1 MIFFKK
7 SFLSFWLF
15 SILFALN
22 SQEYNLN
29 SPIDLPLN
37 LSGTFGEFRSSH
49 FHYGLDVTTNKKP
62 GYNVYSIDSGS
73 VVRINVST
81 SGYGKALYINHPN
94 GLTSVYAHLKEF
106 SPKIQ
111 EYIKTQQYLNKSY
124 SVQKFFNNGEMKV
137 NKGDLIGY
145 TGNTGGSSGPHLHFE
160 IRDTK
165 SQNPINPLSFN
176 YKYDD
181 SNRPIIKSL
190 YLFNEDDIFKKRNP
204 KKYEIKKINDSL
216 YIADKIVYSN
226 KIGIGIEVYDRQSNN
241 NYNRNGVYEV
251 KMFIDSVLNFS
262 YKMDKINIDESVF
275 RKIFYDYL
283 LLKTKKKRIQKVYY
297 PLNSKL
303 NFLNHNVNTGIF
315 KSSDKYEKDVLI
327 EVSDWNNNKSYLNF
341 KIEGITSNIIEKSID
356 GIEVVPSQK
365 YLIKKNNIEIG
376 FKKNSFFNKVALNI
390 EYQNDTLR
398 IDEDIYPLRKS
409 YNIKIYKQVED
420 SIIKRQSYIGL
431 INKNG
436 TVSYL
441 KTNKKDNFFSTNS
454 SILGSYTLSRD
465 SINPEVKPLNFS
477 LNKDISNQKTIR
489 LRVYDKTSGIKSYNV
504 FINDKWALFEHEPKS
519 NLIFHNIDDGII
531 KNGENKITIKVI
543 DGVGNKTE
551 FNSKVYWS
559 N

>member
-124 SVQKFFNNGEMKV
+124 NVQKFFNNGEMKV

-216 YIADKIVYSN
+216 YMADKILYSN

-465 SINPEVKPLNFS
+465 SINPEVQPLNFS
-477 LNKDISNQKTIR
+477 LNKDISDQKTIR
-489 LRVYDKTSGIKSYNV
+489 LRIYDKTSGIKSYNV
-504 FINDKWALFEHEPKS
+504 LINNKWALFEHEPKS

>member
-7 SFLSFWLF
+7 LFLSFWIF
-15 SILFALN
+15 SILFTLN

-73 VVRINVST
+73 IVRIKVST
-81 SGYGKALYINHPN
+81 SGYGKVLYISHPN
-94 GLTSVYAHLKEF
+94 GLTSIYAHLKEF

-111 EYIKTQQYLNKSY
+111 EYIKAQQYLNKSF

-160 IRDTK
+160 IRNTK

-190 YLFNEDDIFKKRNP
+190 YVFNEDDSFKKNNS

-216 YIADKIVYSN
+216 YIADKIIYSN
-226 KIGIGIEVYDRQSNN
+226 KIGIGIEVYDRQSKN

-251 KMFIDSVLNFS
+251 KMFLDSILNFS

-275 RKIFYDYL
+275 RKIFYDYS

-297 PLNSKL
+297 PPNSKL
-303 NFLNHNVNTGIF
+303 NFLNHNLSTGIF
-315 KSSDKYEKDVLI
+315 KSSDKDEKDVLI

-341 KIEGITSNIIEKSID
+341 KIEGNTSDFLEKSID
-356 GIEVVPSQK
+356 GIEIATSQK
-365 YLIKKNNIEIG
+365 YLIKKNNSEIE
-376 FKKNSFFNKVALNI
+376 FKKNSFFNNVTLNI
-390 EYQNDTLR
+390 KYQNDTLK
-398 IDEDIYPLRKS
+398 IDEDLYPLRKL
-409 YNIKIYKQVED
+409 YNIKIFKQVED
-420 SIIKRQSYIGL
+420 SIIKRQSFIGL
-431 INKNG
+431 INNNG
-436 TVSYL
+436 KLSYL
-441 KTNKKDNFFSTNS
+441 KTSNKDNFFSVNS
-454 SILGSYTLSRD
+454 SNLGSFTLSRD
-465 SINPEVKPLNFS
+465 SINPEIKALNFS

-489 LRVYDKTSGIKSYNV
+489 LRIYDKTSGIKSYNV
-504 FINDKWALFEHEPKS
+504 LINNKWALFEYEPKS
-519 NLIFHNIDDGII
+519 NLIFHNIDEGII
-531 KNGENKITIKVI
+531 ENGENKITIKVI

-551 FNSKVYWS
+551 FKSKVYWS

>member
-15 SILFALN
+15 SILFTLN

-73 VVRINVST
+73 IVRINVST
-81 SGYGKALYINHPN
+81 SGYGKVLYISHPN
-94 GLTSVYAHLKEF
+94 GLTSIYAHLKEF

-124 SVQKFFNNGEMKV
+124 SIQKFFNNGEIKV

-190 YLFNEDDIFKKRNP
+190 YVFDEGDSFKKDNP

-216 YIADKIVYSN
+216 YIADKIIYSN
-226 KIGIGIEVYDRQSNN
+226 KIGIGIEVYDRQSKN

-251 KMFIDSVLNFS
+251 KMFLDSVLNFS

-275 RKIFYDYL
+275 RKIFYDYS

-297 PLNSKL
+297 PPNSKL
-303 NFLNHNVNTGIF
+303 NFLNHNVSTGIF
-315 KSSDKYEKDVLI
+315 ISSDKDEKDVLL
-327 EVSDWNNNKSYLNF
+327 EVSDWNNNISYLNF
-341 KIEGITSNIIEKSID
+341 KIEGNTSNLLEKSID
-356 GIEVVPSQK
+356 GIEIATSQK
-365 YLIKKNNIEIG
+365 YLIKKNNSEIG
-376 FKKNSFFNKVALNI
+376 FKKNSFFNNVALNI
-390 EYQNDTLR
+390 KYKNDTLK
-398 IDEDIYPLRKS
+398 IDEDLYPLRKS
-409 YNIKIYKQVED
+409 YNIKIFKQVED

-431 INKNG
+431 VNKNG

-454 SILGSYTLSRD
+454 SFLGSYTLSRD

-477 LNKDISNQKTIR
+477 LNKDISDQKTIR
-489 LRVYDKTSGIKSYNV
+489 LRIYDKTSGIKSYNV
-504 FINDKWALFEHEPKS
+504 FINNKWALFEYEPKS
-519 NLIFHNIDDGII
+519 NLIFHTIDDGII
-531 KNGENKITIKVI
+531 ENGENKITIKVI

-551 FNSKVYWS
+551 FKSKVYWS

>member
-1 MIFFKK
+1 MRFFKK
-7 SFLSFWLF
+7 LFLSFWLF
-15 SILFALN
+15 SILFTLN

-49 FHYGLDVTTNKKP
+49 FHYGLDVTTNKKS

-73 VVRINVST
+73 IVRINVST
-81 SGYGKALYINHPN
+81 SGYGKVLYINHPN
-94 GLTSVYAHLKEF
+94 GLTSIYAHLKEF

-111 EYIKTQQYLNKSY
+111 KYIKTQQYLNKSY

-137 NKGDLIGY
+137 NKGDIIGY

-190 YLFNEDDIFKKRNP
+190 YVFDEDDIFKKGNP

-216 YIADKIVYSN
+216 YIADKIIYSN
-226 KIGIGIEVYDRQSNN
+226 KIGIGIEVYDRQSKN

-251 KMFIDSVLNFS
+251 KMFLDSVLNFS

-275 RKIFYDYL
+275 RKIFYDYS

-297 PLNSKL
+297 PPNSKL

-315 KSSDKYEKDVLI
+315 ESSDKDEKDVLL

-341 KIEGITSNIIEKSID
+341 KIEGNTSNLLEKSID
-356 GIEVVPSQK
+356 GIEIETSQK
-365 YLIKKNNIEIG
+365 YMIKKNNVEIV
-376 FKKNSFFNKVALNI
+376 FNKNSFFNNVALNI
-390 EYQNDTLR
+390 KSQNDTLK

-420 SIIKRQSYIGL
+420 SIKKRQSFIGL

-436 TVSYL
+436 KLSYL
-441 KTNKKDNFFSTNS
+441 KTSNKDNFFSVNS
-454 SILGSYTLSRD
+454 SNLGSFTLSRD
-465 SINPEVKPLNFS
+465 SINPEIKALNFS

-489 LRVYDKTSGIKSYNV
+489 LRIYDKTSGIKSYNV
-504 FINDKWALFEHEPKS
+504 LINNKWALFEHEPKS

-531 KNGENKITIKVI
+531 ENGENNITIKVI

-551 FNSKVYWS
+551 FKSKVYWS

>member
-275 RKIFYDYL
+275 RKIFYDYS

-315 KSSDKYEKDVLI
+315 EPSDKYEKDVLI

-477 LNKDISNQKTIR
+477 LNKDISDQKTIR
-489 LRVYDKTSGIKSYNV
+489 LRIYDKTSGIKSYNV
-504 FINDKWALFEHEPKS
+504 FINNKWALFEHEPKS

>member
-7 SFLSFWLF
+7 LFLSFWLF
-15 SILFALN
+15 SILFTLN

-73 VVRINVST
+73 IVRINVST
-81 SGYGKALYINHPN
+81 SGYGKVLYISHPN
-94 GLTSVYAHLKEF
+94 GLTSIYAHLKEF

-181 SNRPIIKSL
+181 SNRPIITSL
-190 YLFNEDDIFKKRNP
+190 YVFDEDDSFKKDNP

-216 YIADKIVYSN
+216 YIADKIIYSN
-226 KIGIGIEVYDRQSNN
+226 KIGIGIEVYDRQSKN

-251 KMFIDSVLNFS
+251 KMFLDSVLSFS

-275 RKIFYDYL
+275 RKIFYDYS
-283 LLKTKKKRIQKVYY
+283 LLKAKKKRIQKVYY
-297 PLNSKL
+297 PPNSKL
-303 NFLNHNVNTGIF
+303 NFLNHNVSTGIF
-315 KSSDKYEKDVLI
+315 KSSDKDEKDVLL
-327 EVSDWNNNKSYLNF
+327 EVSDWNNNKTYLNF
-341 KIEGITSNIIEKSID
+341 KIEGKTSNLLEKSID
-356 GIEVVPSQK
+356 GIEIATSQK
-365 YLIKKNNIEIG
+365 YLIKKNNSEIG
-376 FKKNSFFNKVALNI
+376 FKKNSFFNNVTLNI
-390 EYQNDTLR
+390 KYQNDTLK
-398 IDEDIYPLRKS
+398 IDEDLYPLRKS
-409 YNIKIYKQVED
+409 YNIKIFKQVED
-420 SIIKRQSYIGL
+420 SIIKRQSFIGL
-431 INKNG
+431 INNNG
-436 TVSYL
+436 KLSYL
-441 KTNKKDNFFSTNS
+441 KTSNKDNFFSVNS
-454 SILGSYTLSRD
+454 SNLGSFTLSRD
-465 SINPEVKPLNFS
+465 SINPEIKALNFS

-489 LRVYDKTSGIKSYNV
+489 LRINDKTSGIKSYNV
-504 FINDKWALFEHEPKS
+504 LINNKWALFEYEPKS

-531 KNGENKITIKVI
+531 ENGENKITIKVI

-551 FNSKVYWS
+551 FKSKVYWS

>member
-15 SILFALN
+15 SILFTLN

-73 VVRINVST
+73 IVRINVST
-81 SGYGKALYINHPN
+81 SGYGKVLYISHPN
-94 GLTSVYAHLKEF
+94 GLTSIYAHLKEF

-124 SVQKFFNNGEMKV
+124 SIQKFFNNGEIKV

-190 YLFNEDDIFKKRNP
+190 YVFDEGDSFKKDNP

-216 YIADKIVYSN
+216 YIADKIIYSN
-226 KIGIGIEVYDRQSNN
+226 KIGIGIEVYDRQSLN
-241 NYNRNGVYEV
+241 NYNRNGVYEIR
-251 KMFIDSVLNFS
+251 MYLDSILNFS
-262 YKMDKINIDESVF
+262 YKMDKINISESIF
-275 RKIFYDYL
+275 RKVFYDYS
-283 LLKTKKKRIQKVYY
+283 LLKTKKIRVQKVYY
-297 PLNSKL
+297 PPNSKL
-303 NFLNHNVNTGIF
+303 NFLNHNINTGIF
-315 KSSDKYEKDVLI
+315 QSNDKGEKDVLI
-327 EVSDWNNNKSYLNF
+327 EVIDWNNNKTYLSF
-341 KIEGITSNIIEKSID
+341 KIEGVTSDIIEKNIS
-356 GIEVVPSQK
+356 GIEIFPNQK
-365 YLIKKNNIEIG
+365 YLIKKNNTEIE
-376 FKKNSFFNKVALNI
+376 FKRNSFFNKVALDI
-390 EYQNDTLR
+390 ESQNDTL
-398 IDEDIYPLRKS
+398 IIHKDLYPLRKS
-409 YNIKIYKQVED
+409 YNIKIFKKVQD

-431 INKNG
+431 INNNG
-436 TVSYL
+436 TLSYL
-441 KTNKKDNFFSTNS
+441 NTIKKDEFFSTNS
-454 SILGSYTLSRD
+454 SILGSYVLSRD
-465 SINPEVKPLNFS
+465 SISPEVKPLNFS
-477 LNKDISNQKTIR
+477 LNKDVSNQKTIR
-489 LRVYDKTSGIKSYNV
+489 LRVYDKTSGVKSYNV
-504 FINDKWALFEHEPKS
+504 LINDKWALFEYEPKS
-519 NLIFHNIDDGII
+519 NLIFHQIEDGII
-531 KNGENKITIKVI
+531 KNGENNINIKVI
-543 DGVGNKTE
+543 DGVGNETE
-551 FNSKVYWS
+551 INSKVYWS

>member
-7 SFLSFWLF
+7 LFLSFWLF
-15 SILFALN
+15 SILFTLN

-49 FHYGLDVTTNKKP
+49 FHYGLDVTTNKKS

-73 VVRINVST
+73 IVRIKVST
-81 SGYGKALYINHPN
+81 SGYGKVLYINHPN
-94 GLTSVYAHLKEF
+94 GLTSIYAHLKEF

-111 EYIKTQQYLNKSY
+111 EYIKAQQYLNESY

-190 YLFNEDDIFKKRNP
+190 YVFDEDDSFKKDNP

-216 YIADKIVYSN
+216 YIADKIIYSN
-226 KIGIGIEVYDRQSNN
+226 KIGIGIEVYDRQSKN

-251 KMFIDSVLNFS
+251 KMFLDSVLNFS

-275 RKIFYDYL
+275 RKIFYDYS

-297 PLNSKL
+297 PPNSKL
-303 NFLNHNVNTGIF
+303 NFLNHNVSTGIF
-315 KSSDKYEKDVLI
+315 KSSDKDEKDVLI

-341 KIEGITSNIIEKSID
+341 KIEGNTSGFLEKSID
-356 GIEVVPSQK
+356 GIEIATSQK
-365 YLIKKNNIEIG
+365 HLIKKNNSEIG
-376 FKKNSFFNKVALNI
+376 FKKNSFFNNVTLNI
-390 EYQNDTLR
+390 KYQNDTLK
-398 IDEDIYPLRKS
+398 IDEDLYPLRKS
-409 YNIKIYKQVED
+409 YNIKIFKQVED
-420 SIIKRQSYIGL
+420 SIIKRQSFIGL
-431 INKNG
+431 INNNG
-436 TVSYL
+436 KLSYL
-441 KTNKKDNFFSTNS
+441 KTSNKDNFFSVNS
-454 SILGSYTLSRD
+454 SNLGSFTLSRD
-465 SINPEVKPLNFS
+465 SINPEIKALNFS

-489 LRVYDKTSGIKSYNV
+489 LRIYDKTSGIKSYNV
-504 FINDKWALFEHEPKS
+504 LINNKWALFEYEPKS

-531 KNGENKITIKVI
+531 ENGENKITIKVI

-551 FNSKVYWS
+551 FKSKVYWS

>member
-7 SFLSFWLF
+7 LFLSFWLF
-15 SILFALN
+15 SILFTLN

-49 FHYGLDVTTNKKP
+49 FHYGLDVTTNKKS

-73 VVRINVST
+73 IVRIKVST
-81 SGYGKALYINHPN
+81 SGYGKVLYISHPN
-94 GLTSVYAHLKEF
+94 GLTSIYAHLKEF

-111 EYIKTQQYLNKSY
+111 KYIKTQQYLNKSY

-190 YLFNEDDIFKKRNP
+190 YVFDEDDSFKKDNP

-216 YIADKIVYSN
+216 YIADKIIYSN
-226 KIGIGIEVYDRQSNN
+226 KIGIGIEVYDIQSKN

-251 KMFIDSVLNFS
+251 KMFLDSVLSFS

-275 RKIFYDYL
+275 RKIFYDYS
-283 LLKTKKKRIQKVYY
+283 LLKAKKKIIQKVYY
-297 PLNSKL
+297 PPNSKL
-303 NFLNHNVNTGIF
+303 NFLNHNVSTGIF
-315 KSSDKYEKDVLI
+315 KSSDKDEKDVLL
-327 EVSDWNNNKSYLNF
+327 EVSDWNNNKTYLNF
-341 KIEGITSNIIEKSID
+341 KIEGKTSNLLEKSID
-356 GIEVVPSQK
+356 GIEIATSQK
-365 YLIKKNNIEIG
+365 YLIKKNNSEIG
-376 FKKNSFFNKVALNI
+376 FKKNSFFNNVTLNI
-390 EYQNDTLR
+390 KYQNDTLK
-398 IDEDIYPLRKS
+398 IDEDLHPLRKS
-409 YNIKIYKQVED
+409 YNIKIFKQVED
-420 SIIKRQSYIGL
+420 SIIKRQSFIGL
-431 INKNG
+431 INNNG
-436 TVSYL
+436 KLSYL
-441 KTNKKDNFFSTNS
+441 KTSNKDNFFSVNS
-454 SILGSYTLSRD
+454 SNLGSFTLSRD
-465 SINPEVKPLNFS
+465 SINPEIKALNFS

-489 LRVYDKTSGIKSYNV
+489 LRIYDKTSGIKSYNV
-504 FINDKWALFEHEPKS
+504 LINNKWALFEYEPKS

-531 KNGENKITIKVI
+531 ENGENKITIKVI

-551 FNSKVYWS
+551 FKSKVYWS

>member
-1 MIFFKK
+1 MRFFKK
-7 SFLSFWLF
+7 LFLSFWLF
-15 SILFALN
+15 SILFTLN

-49 FHYGLDVTTNKKP
+49 FHYGLDVTTNKKS

-73 VVRINVST
+73 IVRINVST
-81 SGYGKALYINHPN
+81 SGYGKVLYINHPN
-94 GLTSVYAHLKEF
+94 GLTSIYAHLKEF

-111 EYIKTQQYLNKSY
+111 KYIKTQQYLNKSY
-124 SVQKFFNNGEMKV
+124 SVQKFFNNGEIKV
-137 NKGDLIGY
+137 NKGDIIGY

-190 YLFNEDDIFKKRNP
+190 YVFDEDDVFKKGDP
-204 KKYEIKKINDSL
+204 EQYEIKKINDSL
-216 YIADKIVYSN
+216 YIADKIIYSN
-226 KIGIGIEVYDRQSNN
+226 KIGMGIEVYDRQSKN

-251 KMFIDSVLNFS
+251 KMFLDSVLNFS

-275 RKIFYDYL
+275 RKIFYDYS

-297 PLNSKL
+297 PPNSKL

-315 KSSDKYEKDVLI
+315 ESSDKDEKDVLL

-341 KIEGITSNIIEKSID
+341 KIEGNTSNLLEKSID
-356 GIEVVPSQK
+356 GIEIETSQK
-365 YLIKKNNIEIG
+365 YMIKKNNVEIV
-376 FKKNSFFNKVALNI
+376 FNKNSFFNNVALNI
-390 EYQNDTLR
+390 KSQYDTLK
-398 IDEDIYPLRKS
+398 IDEDLYPLRRS
-409 YNIKIYKQVED
+409 YNIKIFKQVED
-420 SIIKRQSYIGL
+420 SIIKRQSFIGL

-436 TVSYL
+436 KLSYL
-441 KTNKKDNFFSTNS
+441 KTSNKDNFFSVNS
-454 SILGSYTLSRD
+454 SNLGSFTLSRD
-465 SINPEVKPLNFS
+465 SINPEIKALNFS

-489 LRVYDKTSGIKSYNV
+489 LRIYDKTSGIKSYNV
-504 FINDKWALFEHEPKS
+504 LINNKWALFEHEPKS

-531 KNGENKITIKVI
+531 ENGENNITIKVI

-551 FNSKVYWS
+551 FKSKVYWS

>member
-15 SILFALN
+15 SILFTLN

-73 VVRINVST
+73 IVRINVST
-81 SGYGKALYINHPN
+81 SGYGKVLYISHPN
-94 GLTSVYAHLKEF
+94 GLTSIYAHLKEF

-124 SVQKFFNNGEMKV
+124 SIQKFFNNGEIKV

-190 YLFNEDDIFKKRNP
+190 YVFDEGDSFKKDNP

-216 YIADKIVYSN
+216 YIADKIIYSN
-226 KIGIGIEVYDRQSNN
+226 KIGIGIEVYDRQSKN

-251 KMFIDSVLNFS
+251 KMFLDSVLNFS

-297 PLNSKL
+297 PPNSKL
-303 NFLNHNVNTGIF
+303 NFLNHNVSTGIF
-315 KSSDKYEKDVLI
+315 ISSDKDEKDVLL
-327 EVSDWNNNKSYLNF
+327 EVSDWNNNISYLNF
-341 KIEGITSNIIEKSID
+341 KIEGNTSNLLEKSID
-356 GIEVVPSQK
+356 GIEIATSQK
-365 YLIKKNNIEIG
+365 YLIKKNNSEIG
-376 FKKNSFFNKVALNI
+376 FKKNSFFNNVALNI
-390 EYQNDTLR
+390 KYKNDTLK
-398 IDEDIYPLRKS
+398 IDEDLYPLRKS
-409 YNIKIYKQVED
+409 YNIKIFKQVED

-504 FINDKWALFEHEPKS
+504 LINDKWALFEYEPKS
-519 NLIFHNIDDGII
+519 NLIFHQIEDGII
-531 KNGENKITIKVI
+531 KNGENNINIKVI
-543 DGVGNKTE
+543 DGVGNETE
-551 FNSKVYWS
+551 INSKVYWS

>member
-7 SFLSFWLF
+7 LFLSFWLF

-49 FHYGLDVTTNKKP
+49 FHYGLDVTTNKKS

-73 VVRINVST
+73 IVRINVST
-81 SGYGKALYINHPN
+81 SGYGKVLYINHPN
-94 GLTSVYAHLKEF
+94 GLTSIYAHLKEF

-111 EYIKTQQYLNKSY
+111 KYIKTQQYLNKSY
-124 SVQKFFNNGEMKV
+124 SVQKFFNNGEIKV
-137 NKGDLIGY
+137 NKGDIIGY

-190 YLFNEDDIFKKRNP
+190 YVFDEDDIFKKGNP

-216 YIADKIVYSN
+216 YIADKIIYSN
-226 KIGIGIEVYDRQSNN
+226 KIGIGIEVYDRQSKN

-251 KMFIDSVLNFS
+251 KMFLDSVLSFS

-275 RKIFYDYL
+275 RKIFYDYS

-297 PLNSKL
+297 PPNSKL
-303 NFLNHNVNTGIF
+303 NFLNHNVSTGIF
-315 KSSDKYEKDVLI
+315 ISSDKDEKDVLL
-327 EVSDWNNNKSYLNF
+327 EVSDWNNNISYLNF
-341 KIEGITSNIIEKSID
+341 KIEGNTSNLLEKSKD
-356 GIEVVPSQK
+356 GIEIETSQK
-365 YLIKKNNIEIG
+365 YMIKKNNVEIV
-376 FKKNSFFNKVALNI
+376 FNKNSFFNNVALNI
-390 EYQNDTLR
+390 KSQNDTLK
-398 IDEDIYPLRKS
+398 IDEDLYPLRRS
-409 YNIKIYKQVED
+409 YNIKIFKQVED
-420 SIIKRQSYIGL
+420 SIKKRQSFIGL

-436 TVSYL
+436 KLSYL
-441 KTNKKDNFFSTNS
+441 KTSNKDNFFSVNS
-454 SILGSYTLSRD
+454 SNLGSFTLSRD
-465 SINPEVKPLNFS
+465 SINPEIKALNFS

-489 LRVYDKTSGIKSYNV
+489 LRIYDKTSGIKSYNV
-504 FINDKWALFEHEPKS
+504 FINNKWALFEHEPKS

-531 KNGENKITIKVI
+531 ENGENNITIKVI

-551 FNSKVYWS
+551 FKSKVYWS

>member
-190 YLFNEDDIFKKRNP
+190 YLFNEDDIFKKSNP

-477 LNKDISNQKTIR
+477 LNKDISDQKTIR
-489 LRVYDKTSGIKSYNV
+489 LRIYDKTSGIKSYNV
-504 FINDKWALFEHEPKS
+504 FINNKWALFEHEPKS

>member
-15 SILFALN
+15 SILFTLN

-73 VVRINVST
+73 IVRINVST
-81 SGYGKALYINHPN
+81 SGYGKVLYISHPN
-94 GLTSVYAHLKEF
+94 GLTSIYAHLKEF

-124 SVQKFFNNGEMKV
+124 SIQKFFNNGEIKV

-190 YLFNEDDIFKKRNP
+190 YVFDEGDSFKKNNP

-216 YIADKIVYSN
+216 YIADKIIYSN
-226 KIGIGIEVYDRQSNN
+226 KIGIGIEVYDRQSLN
-241 NYNRNGVYEV
+241 NYNRNGVYEIR
-251 KMFIDSVLNFS
+251 MYLDSILNFS
-262 YKMDKINIDESVF
+262 YKMDKINISESIF
-275 RKIFYDYL
+275 RKVFYDYS
-283 LLKTKKKRIQKVYY
+283 LLKTKKIRVQKVYY
-297 PLNSKL
+297 PPNSKL
-303 NFLNHNVNTGIF
+303 NFLNHNINTGIF
-315 KSSDKYEKDVLI
+315 QSNDKGEKDVLI
-327 EVSDWNNNKSYLNF
+327 EVIDWNNNKTYLSF
-341 KIEGITSNIIEKSID
+341 KIEGVTSDIIEKNIS
-356 GIEVVPSQK
+356 GIEIFPNQK
-365 YLIKKNNIEIG
+365 YLIKKNNTEIE
-376 FKKNSFFNKVALNI
+376 FKRNSFFNKVALDI
-390 EYQNDTLR
+390 ESQNDTL
-398 IDEDIYPLRKS
+398 IIHKDLYPLRKS
-409 YNIKIYKQVED
+409 YNIKIFKKVQD

-431 INKNG
+431 INNNG
-436 TVSYL
+436 TLSYL
-441 KTNKKDNFFSTNS
+441 NTIKKDEFFSTNS
-454 SILGSYTLSRD
+454 SILGSYVLSRD
-465 SINPEVKPLNFS
+465 SISPEVKPLNFS
-477 LNKDISNQKTIR
+477 LNKDVSNQKTIR
-489 LRVYDKTSGIKSYNV
+489 LRVYDKTSGVKSYNV
-504 FINDKWALFEHEPKS
+504 LINDKWALFEYEPKS
-519 NLIFHNIDDGII
+519 NLIFHQIEDGII
-531 KNGENKITIKVI
+531 KNGENNINIKVI
-543 DGVGNKTE
+543 DGVGNETE
-551 FNSKVYWS
+551 INSKVYWS

>member
-477 LNKDISNQKTIR
+477 LNKDISDQKTIR
-489 LRVYDKTSGIKSYNV
+489 LRIYDKTSGIKSYNV
-504 FINDKWALFEHEPKS
+504 FINNKWALFEHEPKS
-519 NLIFHNIDDGII
+519 NLIFHNIYDGII
-531 KNGENKITIKVI
+531 ENGENKITIKVI

>member
-1 MIFFKK
+1 MRFFKK
-7 SFLSFWLF
+7 LFLSFWLF
-15 SILFALN
+15 SILFTLN

-49 FHYGLDVTTNKKP
+49 FHYGLDVTTNKKS

-73 VVRINVST
+73 IVRINVST
-81 SGYGKALYINHPN
+81 SGYGKVLYINHPN

-111 EYIKTQQYLNKSY
+111 KYIKTQQYLNKSY
-124 SVQKFFNNGEMKV
+124 SVQKFFNNGEIKV
-137 NKGDLIGY
+137 NKGDIIGY

-190 YLFNEDDIFKKRNP
+190 YVFDEDDIFKKGNP

-216 YIADKIVYSN
+216 YIADKIIYSN
-226 KIGIGIEVYDRQSNN
+226 KIGIGIEVYDRQSKN
-241 NYNRNGVYEV
+241 NYNRNGVYKV
-251 KMFIDSVLNFS
+251 KMFLDSVLNFS

-275 RKIFYDYL
+275 RKIFYDYS

-297 PLNSKL
+297 PPNSKL

-315 KSSDKYEKDVLI
+315 ESSDKDEKDVLL

-341 KIEGITSNIIEKSID
+341 KIEGNTSNLLEKSID
-356 GIEVVPSQK
+356 GIEIETSQK
-365 YLIKKNNIEIG
+365 YMIKKNNVEIV
-376 FKKNSFFNKVALNI
+376 FNKNSFFNNVALNI
-390 EYQNDTLR
+390 KSQNDTLK
-398 IDEDIYPLRKS
+398 IDEDLYPLRRS
-409 YNIKIYKQVED
+409 YNIKIFKQVED
-420 SIIKRQSYIGL
+420 SIKKRQSFIGL

-436 TVSYL
+436 KLSYL
-441 KTNKKDNFFSTNS
+441 KTSNKDNFFSVNS
-454 SILGSYTLSRD
+454 SNLGSFTLSRD
-465 SINPEVKPLNFS
+465 SINPEIKALNFS

-489 LRVYDKTSGIKSYNV
+489 LRIYDKTSGIKSYNV
-504 FINDKWALFEHEPKS
+504 LINNKWALFEHEPKS

-531 KNGENKITIKVI
+531 ENGENNITIKVI

-551 FNSKVYWS
+551 FKSKVYWS

>member
-15 SILFALN
+15 SILFTLN

-73 VVRINVST
+73 IVRINVST
-81 SGYGKALYINHPN
+81 SGYGKVLYISHPN
-94 GLTSVYAHLKEF
+94 GLTSIYAHLKEF

-124 SVQKFFNNGEMKV
+124 SIQKFFNNGEIKV

-190 YLFNEDDIFKKRNP
+190 YVFDEGDSFKKDNP

-216 YIADKIVYSN
+216 YIADKIIYSN
-226 KIGIGIEVYDRQSNN
+226 KIGIGIEVYDRQSKN

-251 KMFIDSVLNFS
+251 KMFLDSVLNFS

-275 RKIFYDYL
+275 RKIFYDYS

-297 PLNSKL
+297 PPNSKL
-303 NFLNHNVNTGIF
+303 NFLNHNVSTGIF
-315 KSSDKYEKDVLI
+315 ISSDKDEKDVLL
-327 EVSDWNNNKSYLNF
+327 EVSDWNNNISYLNF
-341 KIEGITSNIIEKSID
+341 KIEGNTSNLLEKSID
-356 GIEVVPSQK
+356 GIEIATSQK
-365 YLIKKNNIEIG
+365 YLIKKNNSEIG
-376 FKKNSFFNKVALNI
+376 FKKNSFFNNVALNI
-390 EYQNDTLR
+390 KYKNDTLK
-398 IDEDIYPLRKS
+398 IDEDLYPLRKS
-409 YNIKIYKQVED
+409 YNIKIFKQVED

-465 SINPEVKPLNFS
+465 SISPEVKPLNFS

-504 FINDKWALFEHEPKS
+504 LINDKWALFEHEPKS
-519 NLIFHNIDDGII
+519 NLIFHQIEDGII
-531 KNGENKITIKVI
+531 KNGENNINIKVI
-543 DGVGNKTE
+543 DGVGNETE
-551 FNSKVYWS
+551 INSKVYWS

>member
-15 SILFALN
+15 SILFTLN

-73 VVRINVST
+73 IVRINVST
-81 SGYGKALYINHPN
+81 SGYGKVLYISHPN
-94 GLTSVYAHLKEF
+94 GLTSIYAHLKEF

-124 SVQKFFNNGEMKV
+124 SIQKFFNNGEIKV

-190 YLFNEDDIFKKRNP
+190 YVFDEGDSFKKDNP

-216 YIADKIVYSN
+216 YIADKIIYSN
-226 KIGIGIEVYDRQSNN
+226 KIGIGIEVYDRQSKN

-251 KMFIDSVLNFS
+251 KMFLDSVLNFS

-275 RKIFYDYL
+275 RKIFYDYS

-297 PLNSKL
+297 PPNSKL
-303 NFLNHNVNTGIF
+303 NFLNHNVSTGIF
-315 KSSDKYEKDVLI
+315 ISSDKDEKDVLL
-327 EVSDWNNNKSYLNF
+327 EVSDWNNNISYLNF
-341 KIEGITSNIIEKSID
+341 KIEGNTSNLLEKSID
-356 GIEVVPSQK
+356 GIEIATSQK
-365 YLIKKNNIEIG
+365 YLIKKNNSEIG
-376 FKKNSFFNKVALNI
+376 FKKNSFFNNVALNI
-390 EYQNDTLR
+390 KYKNDTLK
-398 IDEDIYPLRKS
+398 IDEDLYPLRKS
-409 YNIKIYKQVED
+409 YNIKIFKQVED

-454 SILGSYTLSRD
+454 SFLGSYTLSRD

-477 LNKDISNQKTIR
+477 LNKDISDQKTIR
-489 LRVYDKTSGIKSYNV
+489 LRIYDKTSGIKSYNV
-504 FINDKWALFEHEPKS
+504 FINNKWALFEHEPKS

-531 KNGENKITIKVI
+531 ENGENKITIKVI

-551 FNSKVYWS
+551 FKSKVYWS

>member
-7 SFLSFWLF
+7 LFLSFWLF
-15 SILFALN
+15 SILFTLN

-49 FHYGLDVTTNKKP
+49 FHYGLDVTTNKKS

-73 VVRINVST
+73 IVRIKVST
-81 SGYGKALYINHPN
+81 SGYGKVLYISHPN
-94 GLTSVYAHLKEF
+94 GLTSIYAHLKEF

-111 EYIKTQQYLNKSY
+111 KYIKTQQYLNKSY

-190 YLFNEDDIFKKRNP
+190 YVFDEDDSFKKDNP

-216 YIADKIVYSN
+216 YIADKIIYSN
-226 KIGIGIEVYDRQSNN
+226 KIGIGIEVYDRQSKN

-251 KMFIDSVLNFS
+251 KMFLDSVLSFS

-275 RKIFYDYL
+275 RKIFYDYS
-283 LLKTKKKRIQKVYY
+283 LLKAKKKIIQKVYY
-297 PLNSKL
+297 PPNSKL
-303 NFLNHNVNTGIF
+303 NFLNHNVSTGIF
-315 KSSDKYEKDVLI
+315 KSSDKDEKDVLL
-327 EVSDWNNNKSYLNF
+327 EVSDWNNNKTYLNF
-341 KIEGITSNIIEKSID
+341 KIEGKTSNLLEKSID
-356 GIEVVPSQK
+356 GIEIATSQK
-365 YLIKKNNIEIG
+365 YLIKKNNSEIG
-376 FKKNSFFNKVALNI
+376 FKKNSFFNNVTLNI
-390 EYQNDTLR
+390 KYQNDTLK
-398 IDEDIYPLRKS
+398 IDEDLYPLRKS
-409 YNIKIYKQVED
+409 YNIKIFKQVED
-420 SIIKRQSYIGL
+420 SIIKRQSFIGL
-431 INKNG
+431 INNNG
-436 TVSYL
+436 KLSYL
-441 KTNKKDNFFSTNS
+441 KTSNKDNFFSVNS
-454 SILGSYTLSRD
+454 SNLGSFTLSRD
-465 SINPEVKPLNFS
+465 SINPEIKALNFS

-489 LRVYDKTSGIKSYNV
+489 LRIYDKTSGIKSYNV
-504 FINDKWALFEHEPKS
+504 LINNKWALFEYEPKS

-531 KNGENKITIKVI
+531 ENGENKITIKVI

-551 FNSKVYWS
+551 FKSKVYWS

>member
-15 SILFALN
+15 SILFTLN

-73 VVRINVST
+73 IVRIKVST
-81 SGYGKALYINHPN
+81 SGYGKVLYISHPN
-94 GLTSVYAHLKEF
+94 GLTSIYAHLKEF

-160 IRDTK
+160 IRNTK

-190 YLFNEDDIFKKRNP
+190 YVFDEGDSFKKDNP
-204 KKYEIKKINDSL
+204 KKYEIKKTNDSL
-216 YIADKIVYSN
+216 YIADKIIYSN
-226 KIGIGIEVYDRQSNN
+226 KIGIGLEVYDRQSKN

-251 KMFIDSVLNFS
+251 KMFLDSVLNFS
-262 YKMDKINIDESVF
+262 YKMDKINIDESIF
-275 RKIFYDYL
+275 RKIFYDYS
-283 LLKTKKKRIQKVYY
+283 LLKAKKKRIQKVYY
-297 PLNSKL
+297 PPNSKL
-303 NFLNHNVNTGIF
+303 NFLNHNVSTGIF
-315 KSSDKYEKDVLI
+315 ISSDKDEKDVLL
-327 EVSDWNNNKSYLNF
+327 EVSDWNNNISYLNF
-341 KIEGITSNIIEKSID
+341 KIEGNTSNLLEKSID
-356 GIEVVPSQK
+356 GIEIATSQK
-365 YLIKKNNIEIG
+365 YLIKKNNSEIG
-376 FKKNSFFNKVALNI
+376 FKKNSFFNNVALNI
-390 EYQNDTLR
+390 KYKNDTLK
-398 IDEDIYPLRKS
+398 IDEDLYPLRKS
-409 YNIKIYKQVED
+409 YNIKIFKQVED

-431 INKNG
+431 VNKNG

-454 SILGSYTLSRD
+454 FFLGSYTLSRD

-477 LNKDISNQKTIR
+477 LNKDISDQKTIR
-489 LRVYDKTSGIKSYNV
+489 LRIYDKTSGIKSYNV
-504 FINDKWALFEHEPKS
+504 FINNKWALFEHEPKS

-531 KNGENKITIKVI
+531 ENGENKITIKVI

>member
-7 SFLSFWLF
+7 LFLSFWLF
-15 SILFALN
+15 SILFTLN

-49 FHYGLDVTTNKKP
+49 FHYGLDVTTNKKS

-73 VVRINVST
+73 ITRIKVST
-81 SGYGKALYINHPN
+81 SGYGKVLYINHPN
-94 GLTSVYAHLKEF
+94 GLTSIYAHLKEF

-190 YLFNEDDIFKKRNP
+190 YVFDEDDSFKKDNP

-216 YIADKIVYSN
+216 YIADKIIYSN
-226 KIGIGIEVYDRQSNN
+226 KIGIGIEVYDRQSKN

-251 KMFIDSVLNFS
+251 KMFLDSVLSFS

-275 RKIFYDYL
+275 RKIFYDYS
-283 LLKTKKKRIQKVYY
+283 LLKAQKKIIQKVYY
-297 PLNSKL
+297 PPNSKL
-303 NFLNHNVNTGIF
+303 NFLNHNVSTGIF
-315 KSSDKYEKDVLI
+315 KSSDKDEKDVLL
-327 EVSDWNNNKSYLNF
+327 EVSDWNNNKTYLNF
-341 KIEGITSNIIEKSID
+341 KIEGKTSNLLEKSID
-356 GIEVVPSQK
+356 GIEIATSQK
-365 YLIKKNNIEIG
+365 YLIKKNNSEIG
-376 FKKNSFFNKVALNI
+376 FKKNSFFNNVTLNI
-390 EYQNDTLR
+390 KYQNDTLK
-398 IDEDIYPLRKS
+398 IDEDLYPLRKS
-409 YNIKIYKQVED
+409 YNIKIFKQVED
-420 SIIKRQSYIGL
+420 SIIKRQSFIGL
-431 INKNG
+431 INNNG
-436 TVSYL
+436 KLSYL
-441 KTNKKDNFFSTNS
+441 KTSNKDNFFSVNS
-454 SILGSYTLSRD
+454 SNLGSFTLSRD
-465 SINPEVKPLNFS
+465 SINPEIKALNFS

-489 LRVYDKTSGIKSYNV
+489 LRIYDKTSGIKSYNV
-504 FINDKWALFEHEPKS
+504 LINNKWALFEYEPKS

-531 KNGENKITIKVI
+531 ENGENKITIKVI

-551 FNSKVYWS
+551 FKSKVYWS